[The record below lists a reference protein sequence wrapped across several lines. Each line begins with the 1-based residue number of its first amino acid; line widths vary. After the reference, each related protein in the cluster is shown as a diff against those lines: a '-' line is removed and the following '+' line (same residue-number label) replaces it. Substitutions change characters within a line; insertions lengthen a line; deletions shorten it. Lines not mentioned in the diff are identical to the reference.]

1 VSYDEYRDM
10 PCFAHRDA
18 SGKCNHT
25 NRNCK
30 FVNDIKADQEAGYKR
45 NRRQRPWGKGKADK
59 EKESKDGSDM
69 DEDPAP
75 KPAEKA
81 EGEAGKGNPI
91 KNKKEPFTRSLDP
104 PTAKA
109 QRAAMSSLNATLPKI
124 RQYVRWSEVPVHWS
138 HDDHP
143 EHIPD
148 GYYAMVVCPVIHGY
162 EFSKCL
168 MDGGSNLNIMYVETL
183 TKLGL
188 TKTQLCHSAVTF
200 YGVVP
205 GRQAKSLG
213 SITLKVAFGSEEN
226 YREEP
231 ITFEVVPF
239 KSTYHVIF
247 GRPAFH
253 SFHAKPCYIY
263 NQLKMPGL
271 DGIITIYGSFRKA
284 KECEEGEAAFAEAVF
299 FGEEFKEIHAATDP
313 AEMPASKQEV
323 SASPP
328 TFKPTVDTKQVELV
342 AGDAAKTTS
351 IGTNLSPK

>member
-1 VSYDEYRDM
+1 
-10 PCFAHRDA
+10 
-18 SGKCNHT
+18 
-25 NRNCK
+25 
-30 FVNDIKADQEAGYKR
+30 
-45 NRRQRPWGKGKADK
+45 
-59 EKESKDGSDM
+59 M
-69 DEDPAP
+69 DEDPTP
-75 KPAEKA
+75 KPAKKV

-91 KNKKEPFTRSLDP
+91 KNKKGAFHTFFGP
-104 PTAKA
+104 PMAKA
-109 QRAAMSSLNATLPKI
+109 QRAAMRSLNVTVPKI
-124 RQYVRWSEVPVHWS
+124 RQYVRWSEVPVRWS
-138 HDDHP
+138 RDDHP

-148 GYYAMVVCPVIHGY
+148 GYYAMVVCSVIHGY

-168 MDGGSNLNIMYVETL
+168 MDGGSSLNIMYVETL

-188 TKTQLCHSAVTF
+188 TTTQLRHSAATF

-231 ITFEVVPF
+231 ITFEVVSF

-247 GRPAFH
+247 VLPAFH
-253 SFHAKPCYIY
+253 SFHARPCYIY
-263 NQLKMPGL
+263 NQLKMPGP

-284 KECEEGEAAFAEAVF
+284 KECEDGEAAFAEAVF

-323 SASPP
+323 STSPP

-342 AGDAAKTTS
+342 TGDAANTTS